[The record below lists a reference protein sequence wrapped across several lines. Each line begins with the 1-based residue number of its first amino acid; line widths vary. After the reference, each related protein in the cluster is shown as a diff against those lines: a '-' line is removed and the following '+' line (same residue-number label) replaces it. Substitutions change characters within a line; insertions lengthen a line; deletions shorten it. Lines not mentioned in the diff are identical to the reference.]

1 MKRILEIR
9 TMNLKPGTCSEFLR
23 VYREALPLQQKGWGV
38 DVVAYGPSL
47 ERPHAV
53 YSIRAYDS
61 LEQREQSQEAFYA
74 SPDWREG
81 PREGLVS
88 RIESYVDTV
97 LELSSQAIDGL
108 RDPTLPQ
115 P

>member
-9 TMNLKPGTCSEFLR
+9 TMNLKPGTRHEFLR
-23 VYREALPLQQKGWGV
+23 LYREALPLQQKRWGV

-47 ERPHAV
+47 ERPDAV

-61 LEQREQSQEAFYA
+61 LTQREQSQEAFYS

-88 RIESYVDTV
+88 KIESYVDTV
-97 LELSSQAIDGL
+97 LELNSETIDALGN
-108 RDPTLPQ
+108 LP
-115 P
+115 